1 MGARIRTD
9 LVREAKQAAG
19 DYEDC
24 GFVGQGELGL
34 PRVNEGLDDV
44 QIE

>member
-1 MGARIRTD
+1 MGTRISTD
-9 LVREAKQAAG
+9 LVREAEQAAG

-34 PRVNEGLDDV
+34 PRVNEGLGDV
-44 QIE
+44 QIQ